1 MLRQFI
7 TRHKVN
13 SDILADFEKNIKAY
27 FADKKTR
34 SEGLPS
40 VAWFAAKACLS
51 PGYFGDLVRKETGMS
66 AQLFIQQHVLAL
78 GKQML
83 MDESRSIT
91 QIADDLGFQY
101 PQHFT
106 RFFKKLTGM
115 TPKEYRAK

>member
-1 MLRQFI
+1 M
-7 TRHKVN
+7 
-13 SDILADFEKNIKAY
+13 
-27 FADKKTR
+27 
-34 SEGLPS
+34 
-40 VAWFAAKACLS
+40 AWFADKACLS

-66 AQLFIQQHVLAL
+66 AQLFIQQHVLSL

-115 TPKEYRAK
+115 TPKEYRTK